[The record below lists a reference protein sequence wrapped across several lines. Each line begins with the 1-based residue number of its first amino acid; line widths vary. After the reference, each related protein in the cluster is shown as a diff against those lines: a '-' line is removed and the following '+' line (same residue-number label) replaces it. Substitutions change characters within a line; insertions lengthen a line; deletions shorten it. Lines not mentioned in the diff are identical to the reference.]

1 MTLNNDNML
10 LTLNE
15 IVSEFLQNDN
25 LVLDRN
31 MTASDIDGWDS
42 LSHIQIVHLC
52 EKKLSKRFTLG
63 EISNLKTVGDLVDL
77 MEKYNIK

>member
-25 LVLDRN
+25 LVVNADNGSCFETIRF
-31 MTASDIDGWDS
+31 S
-42 LSHIQIVHLC
+42 
-52 EKKLSKRFTLG
+52 SKG
-63 EISNLKTVGDLVDL
+63 
-77 MEKYNIK
+77 